1 MSMFEWYLNKMLA
14 LSKAQTART
23 GVSEPVE
30 IKFNKYGK

>member
-1 MSMFEWYLNKMLA
+1 MSMFEWYLNKILA

-23 GVSEPVE
+23 DVSPVE